1 MSDNQD
7 KDGAAKNLEVL
18 KAEWSLWF
26 SEMKKG
32 LARFKDA
39 SLKFRDK
46 NNVFHLIVNLIE
58 ETYDS
63 LPRTFTYI
71 TIILLVAMIVNRV
84 VSTM

>member
-1 MSDNQD
+1 MSDDD

-39 SLKFRDK
+39 SLKIRDK
-46 NNVFHLIVNLIE
+46 NNVFHLITNLIE

-71 TIILLVAMIVNRV
+71 TIILLVTILIRWAI
-84 VSTM
+84 